1 MRTRRSFRAGHLILA
16 ALLGALV
23 TAGAVLLAAW
33 LLLGRWGLSVM
44 EGGALV
50 NTQFVGDFDGD
61 EAADAALDGMVNALG
76 DRWSYYLTA
85 EEYADQTER
94 RSNRFVG
101 IGVTVTPEEAG
112 ARILSV
118 EEGGPAQAAGLLP
131 GEVITGA
138 DGQPLT
144 GEAAQSA
151 ADLIRGEEGTQ
162 VTLTVL
168 GTDGT
173 EREVTLTRAV
183 IQQKSVTWEMLD
195 GDVALIT
202 VKNFYSGCAQ
212 QGREALAAA
221 QDAGARGVVFDLR
234 NDPGGYISELTD
246 LLDAVLPEGPIFR
259 TGGKGG
265 GESVVESDSECVDLP
280 MTVIVN
286 GDSYSAAE
294 FFAAQLQ
301 EDGWAVVVGSP
312 TSGKGYSQLT
322 FPLLHGGAV
331 GLSTKTYRTGDGV
344 SLVGTGL
351 SLDVRVDLSEEDAAL
366 LSAGSLSHG
375 EDEQLQAALGALG
388 EGR

>member
-44 EGGALV
+44 EGVALV

-61 EAADAALDGMVNALG
+61 EAADAALDGLVSALG

-131 GEVITGA
+131 GEVI
-138 DGQPLT
+138 T

-280 MTVIVN
+280 MAVIVN

-366 LSAGSLSHG
+366 LSAGSLPHG
-375 EDEQLQAALGALG
+375 EDEQLQAALGALALT
-388 EGR
+388 E